1 MFITSLNRM
10 FAKHGRIAFGIITAI
25 IIVTFVLYFSP
36 GFDFFGLL
44 AARGRPNTDTTS
56 GISNQELVKQFH
68 NVMMINALK
77 FPFISLSN
85 DYFRQYAD
93 SQSMQNAVLLR
104 EAAKQGINVGDK
116 AVAEF
121 EKDAQAF
128 KRDGKFS
135 LEEYNKFVAD
145 KLTPYRLTKED
156 LDMAVRQELIIKKL
170 EDSIKSGVMTTPD
183 EIKAGY
189 LEDKEKVKVKLFK
202 FDKKDF
208 LGEVKVDPA
217 SIESFFNAAKGN
229 YKIAPRSKAQVF
241 RFNYIDY
248 EDRAAKSLTEDEIKT
263 YYDKKKSKYKEKD
276 DKEVPPLEKV
286 KEKLVKDL
294 AAEKAKDL
302 ATEDAYN
309 FANTGYDVFEKN
321 SDSAKTLVFMKEKA
335 AAEKVVNV
343 DTEWFGADDT
353 FIKKIGEEPA
363 LVKGVAK
370 VYLDSPIS
378 EMVKGNKAAF
388 VAFLLERENERP
400 AEFAEVKDNV
410 ETDFKD
416 EKSILLAREK
426 AREKALAISKGL
438 GEAKTPETLFE
449 GLSLKPEDI
458 KEFTADSKAAGPDS
472 QLVTPLALETGKM
485 KVSEVKDTPA
495 GAIFIF
501 VENKVPP
508 SAEDFKKDE
517 AAFSEQ
523 YAKQKENAGWDAFAS
538 SLFKEI
544 IEAQKAQK
552 KTQEEERKKAQKNA
566 KKNPRPNTQQNTQ
579 QNDMEE

>member
-10 FAKHGRIAFGIITAI
+10 FAKHGRIAFGTITAI

-36 GFDFFGLL
+36 GFDLFGLL
-44 AARGRPNTDTTS
+44 AARARPNTDATS

-77 FPFISLSN
+77 YPFISLSN

-156 LDMAVRQELIIKKL
+156 LDMAVRQELIVKKL
-170 EDSIKSGVMTTPD
+170 EDSIKSGVITTPD

-217 SIESFFNAAKGN
+217 SVESFFNAAKGN

-248 EDRAAKSLTEDEIKT
+248 EDRATKSLSEDEIKT

-309 FANTGYDVFEKN
+309 FANIGYDVFEKI
-321 SDSAKTLVFMKEKA
+321 SDSAKTLVIMKEKA

-378 EMVKGNKAAF
+378 ETVKGNKAAF
-388 VAFLLERENERP
+388 VAFLLARENERP

-438 GEAKTPETLFE
+438 GEGKAPETLFE
-449 GLSLKPEDI
+449 GLKPEDI

-485 KVSEVKDTPA
+485 KISEVKDTPA
-495 GAIFIF
+495 GTIFIF
-501 VENKVPP
+501 VENKTTP

-523 YAKQKENAGWDAFAS
+523 YVKQKENAGWDAFAS

-552 KTQEEERKKAQKNA
+552 KAQEEERKNA
-566 KKNPRPNTQQNTQ
+566 KKNPRQNPQQNEQ
-579 QNDMEE
+579 RNAMEDME